1 MNDLEHLNPPAKL
14 QEILD
19 RTATLG
25 FTMPSEPRTGA
36 LLRMLATTKPG
47 GRLLELGT
55 GTGLSAVWL
64 LDGMD
69 RDTTLI
75 TVDVDPQW
83 QAVARDVLS
92 DDPRLEIVT
101 EDAASFLRRQAPA
114 SFDLIFAD
122 AMPGKY
128 ELLDE
133 ALELLRPGG
142 IYVIDDM
149 LPQENWPQGHASKVP
164 QLLAKTR
171 RSVRLPHGQRGME
184 QWRGPGGAIR
194 LLAGLRSAACTN
206 VHLRMDCQRT
216 ANPGDFI
223 FKTHFSESPPKATVI
238 RSNC

>member
-1 MNDLEHLNPPAKL
+1 M
-14 QEILD
+14 
-19 RTATLG
+19 
-25 FTMPSEPRTGA
+25 
-36 LLRMLATTKPG
+36 
-47 GRLLELGT
+47 LELGT

-164 QLLAKTR
+164 QLLAR
-171 RSVRLPHGQRGME
+171 LAARSDFRMASMAWSSGVALVARSGKHN
-184 QWRGPGGAIR
+184 
-194 LLAGLRSAACTN
+194 GLCSAACTN

>member
-1 MNDLEHLNPPAKL
+1 MNDLAHLDPPAKL
-14 QEILD
+14 REILD

-36 LLRMLATTKPG
+36 LLRTLAATKPG

-55 GTGLSAVWL
+55 GTGLSAAWL

-69 RDTTLI
+69 RDTRLT

-83 QAVARDVLS
+83 QAVARDVLGG
-92 DDPRLEIVT
+92 DPRLVIVT
-101 EDAASFLRRQAPA
+101 DDAANFLRQQASA

-142 IYVIDDM
+142 LFMVDDM
-149 LPQENWPQGHASKVP
+149 LPQDNWPKGHAAKVP
-164 QLLAKTR
+164 QLLAELAAR
-171 RSVRLPHGQRGME
+171 PDFHMVSLAWSSGIVLVARSG
-184 QWRGPGGAIR
+184 
-194 LLAGLRSAACTN
+194 S
-206 VHLRMDCQRT
+206 
-216 ANPGDFI
+216 
-223 FKTHFSESPPKATVI
+223 
-238 RSNC
+238 

>member
-164 QLLAKTR
+164 QLLAKLAA
-171 RSVRLPHGQRGME
+171 RSDFRMASMAWSSGVALV
-184 QWRGPGGAIR
+184 A
-194 LLAGLRSAACTN
+194 RS
-206 VHLRMDCQRT
+206 
-216 ANPGDFI
+216 GY
-223 FKTHFSESPPKATVI
+223 
-238 RSNC
+238 